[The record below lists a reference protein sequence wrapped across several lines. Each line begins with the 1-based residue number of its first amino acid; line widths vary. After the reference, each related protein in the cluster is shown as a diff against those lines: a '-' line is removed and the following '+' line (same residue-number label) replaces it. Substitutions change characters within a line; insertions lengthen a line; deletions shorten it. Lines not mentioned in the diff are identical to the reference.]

1 MAKSH
6 KICIFDEP
14 EAGIDLWSFSMLV
27 DQFERIHE
35 KKKES
40 LLLISHQERIIRM
53 ADRILV
59 VGDGRIEDG
68 GSREE
73 MLPKLFPEECG
84 CACRNDGAGREEG
97 SCECEAGCGGR

>member
-1 MAKSH
+1 
-6 KICIFDEP
+6 
-14 EAGIDLWSFSMLV
+14 MLV

-59 VGDGRIEDG
+59 VGERFRPSRRISPLSALSIPIKSLAMVD
-68 GSREE
+68 
-73 MLPKLFPEECG
+73 LPPPLGPVITSISPSFTEKLTTSTVNNLKASNPAVQNFL
-84 CACRNDGAGREEG
+84 
-97 SCECEAGCGGR
+97 